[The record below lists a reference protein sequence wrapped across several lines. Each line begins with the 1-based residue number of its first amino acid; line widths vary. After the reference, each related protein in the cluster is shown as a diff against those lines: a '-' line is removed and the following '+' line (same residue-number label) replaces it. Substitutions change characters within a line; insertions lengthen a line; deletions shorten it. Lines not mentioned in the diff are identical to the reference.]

1 MSIIDFLIIAVVAA
15 GIIVGGMSGLVKQLS
30 SLLAIVIAIVVTR
43 TFGTEATEML
53 RAIVPDLTDSAT
65 MANVLAHILLFAFVY
80 LTVRLAGSLMH
91 SLLTSLHLG
100 GADHILG
107 AVFCTFK
114 YLLILSIILNLWLF
128 ISPESEIVNDSSLF
142 GGSVCR
148 FMLDM
153 APWLLNS
160 ELIPLATNLVH

>member
-80 LTVRLAGSLMH
+80 LTVRQIGRAS
-91 SLLTSLHLG
+91 
-100 GADHILG
+100 
-107 AVFCTFK
+107 
-114 YLLILSIILNLWLF
+114 
-128 ISPESEIVNDSSLF
+128 
-142 GGSVCR
+142 CR
-148 FMLDM
+148 
-153 APWLLNS
+153 
-160 ELIPLATNLVH
+160 ERV